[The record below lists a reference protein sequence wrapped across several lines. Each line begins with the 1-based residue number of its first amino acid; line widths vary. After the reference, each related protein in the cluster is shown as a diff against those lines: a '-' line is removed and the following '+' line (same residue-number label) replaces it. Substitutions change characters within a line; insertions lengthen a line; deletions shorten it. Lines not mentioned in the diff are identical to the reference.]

1 LSESDPRYL
10 TDDYVTKNPSW
21 DIEDSPWKASF
32 VTRIL
37 RDNGVSPASICEV
50 GCGAGGVLAELR
62 HSFPDAELFGYDIA
76 PAAARFWPQHES
88 AHIHFVVGDFLAMNK
103 RAYDVVLVLDVVEHV
118 RDPLAFLSGLIGA
131 ARYYVLHIPLDL
143 SSLSVI
149 RERPLLAQRHNVGH
163 IHYFTKNL
171 ALSMIEESGLRVVRH
186 QYSGAGFR
194 GPRPTWRTR
203 AAMAP
208 RWLARRVNEDWAVRV
223 LGGET
228 LIVLAEAADPA
239 YRGETQRPG
248 P

>member
-1 LSESDPRYL
+1 
-10 TDDYVTKNPSW
+10 
-21 DIEDSPWKASF
+21 
-32 VTRIL
+32 
-37 RDNGVSPASICEV
+37 
-50 GCGAGGVLAELR
+50 
-62 HSFPDAELFGYDIA
+62 
-76 PAAARFWPQHES
+76 
-88 AHIHFVVGDFLAMNK
+88 
-103 RAYDVVLVLDVVEHV
+103 
-118 RDPLAFLSGLIGA
+118 
-131 ARYYVLHIPLDL
+131 LDL

-171 ALSMIEESGLRVVRH
+171 ALSMIEESGFRVIRH

-194 GPRPTWRTR
+194 GPRPTWKTR

-239 YRGETQRPG
+239 RRGEAQRPR